1 MQYKISHII
10 QSMNMSPIP
19 IKNGLKTTNHEIS
32 ECKRT
37 LAINKIRKDPG
48 ISEVPHP
55 KSIFTFS
62 FDIV

>member
-1 MQYKISHII
+1 MQYKINHII
-10 QSMNMSPIP
+10 RSMIISPIP
-19 IKNGLKTTNHEIS
+19 IKSGLKTIHHEIS
-32 ECKRT
+32 ECRRT

>member
-1 MQYKISHII
+1 MI
-10 QSMNMSPIP
+10 MSPIP

-37 LAINKIRKDPG
+37 LAINKIRKDPE

-55 KSIFTFS
+55 KSIFIFS

>member
-1 MQYKISHII
+1 MII
-10 QSMNMSPIP
+10 SPIP
-19 IKNGLKTTNHEIS
+19 IKRGLKTIHHEIS

>member
-1 MQYKISHII
+1 MQSII
-10 QSMNMSPIP
+10 ISPIP
-19 IKNGLKTTNHEIS
+19 IKNGLKTTHHEIS
-32 ECKRT
+32 ECRRI
-37 LAINKIRKDPG
+37 LATNKIKKEPG

>member
-1 MQYKISHII
+1 MQSII
-10 QSMNMSPIP
+10 ISPIP
-19 IKNGLKTTNHEIS
+19 IKNGLKTTHHEIS
-32 ECKRT
+32 ECRRI
-37 LAINKIRKDPG
+37 LATNKIRKEPG

>member
-1 MQYKISHII
+1 MII
-10 QSMNMSPIP
+10 SPIP
-19 IKNGLKTTNHEIS
+19 IKRGLKTIKHEIY

-37 LAINKIRKDPG
+37 LAINKIRKDPR
-48 ISEVPHP
+48 ISQVPHP